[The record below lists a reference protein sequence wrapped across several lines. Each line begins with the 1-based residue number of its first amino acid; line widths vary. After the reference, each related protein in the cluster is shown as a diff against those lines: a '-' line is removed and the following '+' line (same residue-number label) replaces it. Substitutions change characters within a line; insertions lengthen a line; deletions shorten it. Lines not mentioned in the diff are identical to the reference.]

1 MGASINSATGPLG
14 LAVDR
19 FCGNVTT
26 ALVEVTHSVGNTS
39 DASNVANIAS
49 DGDLAGDVSVEA
61 YRIACAFIDSDG
73 RHSDDELWPLIGV
86 FGGRFDTQLAGATP
100 AKVRETDLLRGAR
113 RWLDRPSDLFEILL
127 GADRLDGGERALGYY
142 RDAMAIAH
150 TVVDL
155 DIICTEGELAA
166 LDAFRN
172 RLLGRIGTVG
182 PGNHATRANRI
193 ATDAPGVDASSTNA
207 SATPRV
213 RRTNR
218 HGGRARCPRA
228 RAAAAASPPR
238 GVDGRAGRP
247 DRVGRGEGR
256 GAAPHRPHP
265 GGPDAGRG

>member
-193 ATDAPGVDASSTNA
+193 ATDAPGVGASSTNA
-207 SATPRV
+207 SATPRPTHKPP
-213 RRTNR
+213 RRPRPMSTSPS
-218 HGGRARCPRA
+218 RCRRLA
-228 RAAAAASPPR
+228 PR

>member
-142 RDAMAIAH
+142 RDAMAIAPH
-150 TVVDL
+150 SGGSGHHL
-155 DIICTEGELAA
+155 H
-166 LDAFRN
+166 R
-172 RLLGRIGTVG
+172 GRVG
-182 PGNHATRANRI
+182 CARCLPQPPAG
-193 ATDAPGVDASSTNA
+193 
-207 SATPRV
+207 
-213 RRTNR
+213 TNR
-218 HGGRARCPRA
+218 DGRSGQPCHPGEPHRHR
-228 RAAAAASPPR
+228 RSRRRRVLHQRFRHPPR
-238 GVDGRAGRP
+238 PTHKPPRRP
-247 DRVGRGEGR
+247 RPMSTSPSRCR
-256 GAAPHRPHP
+256 RLAPSRS
-265 GGPDAGRG
+265 